1 MNIEFF
7 NTKTRYTI
15 KSKKEL
21 SLWLVATAKYEGFKI
36 DSLNIIICSDE
47 YLYKM
52 NMQFL
57 KHDTYTDIITFDQS
71 TVQSLINAELYISI
85 DRIRDNAKSQK
96 STIANE
102 LHRVIV
108 HGLLHVCGYKDKK
121 PSDKVIMSEKED
133 FYLSLRKFL

>member
-7 NTKTRYTI
+7 KAETRYAI
-15 KSKKEL
+15 KSKEQL
-21 SLWLVATAKYEGFKI
+21 SSWLVATAKKEGFKI

-57 KHDTYTDIITFDQS
+57 QHDTYTDIITFDQS
-71 TVQSLINAELYISI
+71 TVASYISAELYISI

-96 STIANE
+96 FTIINE
-102 LHRVIV
+102 LHRVMV
-108 HGLLHVCGYKDKK
+108 HGLLHVCGYKDKR
-121 PSDKVIMSEKED
+121 PADKAIMSGKED

>member
-1 MNIEFF
+1 MNIDFF
-7 NTKTRYTI
+7 NIKTRYTI
-15 KSKKEL
+15 KSKNEL
-21 SLWLVATAKYEGFKI
+21 SSWLVATAKNEGYKI

-71 TVQSLINAELYISI
+71 TVASLINAELYISI

-96 STIANE
+96 STILNE

-108 HGLLHVCGYKDKK
+108 HGLLHVCGYKDKML
-121 PSDKVIMSEKED
+121 SDKGIMSDKED

>member
-15 KSKKEL
+15 KSKMEL
-21 SLWLVATAKYEGFKI
+21 SLWLVATAKNEGYKI

-71 TVQSLINAELYISI
+71 TVQSFINAELYISI
-85 DRIRDNAKSQK
+85 DRIRDNAKLQK
-96 STIANE
+96 STIVNE

-121 PSDKVIMSEKED
+121 PTDKAVMSEKED

>member
-7 NTKTRYTI
+7 KVETRYTV
-15 KSKKEL
+15 KNKEQLSSWLVGTAKKE
-21 SLWLVATAKYEGFKI
+21 GFTI

-47 YLYKM
+47 YLYRM

-57 KHDTYTDIITFDQS
+57 QHDTYTDIITFDQS
-71 TVQSLINAELYISI
+71 TVASFISAELYISI

-96 STIANE
+96 STIINE
-102 LHRVIV
+102 LHRVMV

-121 PSDKVIMSEKED
+121 PADKAIMSSKED